1 MEQAAKVIVDTLF
14 GRWRSRILYAGTRL
28 GVFDAVTAHA
38 HVPAAALAATLNVDA
53 PLLYRLLRALAS
65 IGLLDEDAQRG
76 FRASASGA
84 LLDADAPSTLRDFVL
99 LQEGPEHYAI
109 WAHLPDMVRDGRQN
123 GFVREFGAMAFDYAK
138 DHVRYRTDFKRAMSS
153 FSTVQSERVVDALRD
168 AAFAPGAEVCDIGGG
183 QGHMLC
189 SLLAQFPALSGIVFD
204 LPEVIGGENESW
216 AARMGVSAR
225 CRQVGGNMFDAVP
238 AADVYLLKLI
248 LHDWNDDECVAILK
262 RARQG
267 ARDGARVFVIERVVP
282 GPDVAHHA
290 KLYDI
295 HMMCWGSG
303 RERTRDEYHALL
315 DAAGWRPAGIRHA
328 SDGQIDVI
336 EALAA

>member
-1 MEQAAKVIVDTLF
+1 MENAAKQVLDTLF

-28 GVFDAVTAHA
+28 GVFDAVTTDTP
-38 HVPAAALAATLNVDA
+38 VSSAALAAKLDVDE

-65 IGLLDEDAQRG
+65 LGLLDEDTRRG
-76 FRASASGA
+76 FRATASGA
-84 LLDADAPSTLRDFVL
+84 LLHADAPSTLRDFVL

-109 WAHLPDMVRDGRQN
+109 WAHLPDMVREGQQN

-138 DHVRYRTDFKRAMSS
+138 DHERYRTDFKRAMSS
-153 FSTVQSERVVDALRD
+153 FSTVQSEQVVDALRD
-168 AAFAPGAEVCDIGGG
+168 VTFAQGTHACDIGGG

-189 SLLAQFPALSGIVFD
+189 SLLRRFPSLTGVVFD
-204 LPEVIGGENESW
+204 LPEVIDGDADDW
-216 AARMGVSAR
+216 AQRMGVSAR
-225 CRQVGGNMFDAVP
+225 CSKAGGNMFDAVP

-262 RARQG
+262 QARES

-282 GPDVAHHA
+282 APGVAHFS

-303 RERTRDEYHALL
+303 RERTRDEYDALL
-315 DAAGWRPAGIRHA
+315 AAAGWRPAGVRSA
-328 SDGQIDVI
+328 PDGQIDVI
-336 EALAA
+336 EAVAA

>member
-1 MEQAAKVIVDTLF
+1 MEQAAKVVLDTLF

-28 GVFDAVTAHA
+28 GVFDAVTPYAHTSS
-38 HVPAAALAATLNVDA
+38 AALAATLNVDE
-53 PLLYRLLRALAS
+53 PLLYRLLRALAAL
-65 IGLLDEDAQRG
+65 GLLDEDAQRG
-76 FRASASGA
+76 FRATASGE
-84 LLDADAPSTLRDFVL
+84 LLHAGAASTLRDFVL

-109 WAHLPDMVRDGRQN
+109 WEHLPDMVRDGRQN

-189 SLLAQFPALSGIVFD
+189 SLLAQFPSLAGIVFD
-204 LPEVIGGENESW
+204 LPEVIDGDDESW
-216 AARMGVSAR
+216 AGRMGVGAR
-225 CRQVGGNMFDAVP
+225 CRQVGGDMFDAVP
-238 AADVYLLKLI
+238 AADAYLLKLI

-262 RARQG
+262 RAR
-267 ARDGARVFVIERVVP
+267 ASVRDGGRVFVIERVVP
-282 GPDVAHHA
+282 APGVAHFS

-303 RERTRDEYHALL
+303 RERTQDEYHALL
-315 DAAGWRPAGIRHA
+315 DAAGWRPVGIRHA

-336 EALAA
+336 EAVAA

>member
-1 MEQAAKVIVDTLF
+1 MEHAAKVIVDTLF

-28 GVFDAVTAHA
+28 GVFDAVTAHT
-38 HVPAAALAATLNVDA
+38 HVPAATLAATLNVDA

-76 FRASASGA
+76 FRATASGE
-84 LLDADAPSTLRDFVL
+84 LLHADAPSTLRDFVL

-109 WAHLPDMVRDGRQN
+109 WSHLPDMVRDGRQN

-153 FSTVQSERVVDALRD
+153 FSTVQSERVVEALRD

-189 SLLAQFPALSGIVFD
+189 SLLAQFPALAGIVFD
-204 LPEVIGGENESW
+204 LPEVIGGGDESW

-225 CRQVGGNMFDAVP
+225 CRQVGGDMFDAVP

-267 ARDGARVFVIERVVP
+267 AREGARVFVIERVVP

-315 DAAGWRPAGIRHA
+315 EAAGWRPAGIRHA

-336 EALAA
+336 EAHAA